1 MSALPA
7 ARLAWRPLGEL
18 LIERGL
24 ISPVEL
30 EDALGVQ
37 KQEGGRLGEILF
49 ERGCVSALDLRD
61 ALAEQHGLDLRVER
75 PPTGRIQPTPAER
88 LRGSVPL
95 GKLLVRRG
103 HITHE
108 QLDAALAEQSQ
119 SGERLG
125 QILIASGAVSAFVL
139 AAALAEQQGLV
150 TASQELWEAAQ
161 NHTSGEERRYEVRE
175 IANGNDYRLY
185 VSRNFLDATDLAF
198 AVLNEWEPR
207 ELHVVCIAD
216 GVGEELCW
224 RYPPVD

>member
-1 MSALPA
+1 MSALPSM
-7 ARLAWRPLGEL
+7 RLAWRPLGEI

-30 EDALGVQ
+30 DDALRIQ
-37 KQEGGRLGEILF
+37 KNEGGRLGEILF
-49 ERGCVSALDLRD
+49 ACGRVSAVDLRD

-75 PPTGRIQPTPAER
+75 SSSRARMTSAET

-95 GKLLVRRG
+95 GGLLVQRG
-103 HITHE
+103 QITE
-108 QLDAALAEQSQ
+108 TQLDAALAEQGR

-139 AAALAEQQGLV
+139 AAALAEQHGLV
-150 TASQELWEAAQ
+150 AASQELWEAAQ
-161 NHTSGEERRYEVRE
+161 NKPSGGERRYEVRE
-175 IANGNDYRLY
+175 ITDGNDYRLY

-198 AVLNEWEPR
+198 AVLHEWEPR

-216 GVGEELCW
+216 DRGEELCW
-224 RYPPVD
+224 RYPPID